1 MIYTIVATNAKGDS
15 VELDLANP
23 WAGGIAVVGASG
35 LGPADGT
42 INTVNFATSDG
53 ALFNSSRIK
62 SRDIEL
68 HLQFLGSDIEE
79 VRHRLLRY
87 FRVKHPIMLEFITD
101 HRHTYIT
108 GYVEKNEI
116 DIFSNK
122 EGADITIVCP
132 DPFFKLRDPAKGKN
146 SVRFTTSKPSFEF
159 EFQDPNAQSPTLIFG
174 EMTSTGE
181 TVVVYKGDADAS
193 TIVDIQFLGPASGV
207 KLYNTTTQT
216 RINIDTNEISR
227 LLGSTIKAGDRLSIS
242 SGVGDKYVKAY
253 RDGKVYNAL
262 SALDRDSDWIFL
274 TPGDNLITVRAD
286 TGIDNVSAII
296 SFENLYESI

>member
-1 MIYTIVATNAKGDS
+1 MIYTIIASNAKGDS

-23 WAGGIAVVGASG
+23 WAGGIAVTGASG
-35 LGPADGT
+35 LGPAEGT

-68 HLQFLGSDIEE
+68 NLKFLGSDIEA
-79 VRHRLLRY
+79 VRHKLLRY
-87 FRVKHPIMLEFITD
+87 FRVKHPITLDFITD
-101 HRHTYIT
+101 YRHTYIT
-108 GYVEKNEI
+108 GHVEKNEI
-116 DIFSNK
+116 DIFSNS
-122 EGADITIVCP
+122 EGADLTIVCP
-132 DPFFKLRDPAKGKN
+132 NPFFKLRDPVKGKN
-146 SVRFTTSKPSFEF
+146 SVRFTSSTPSFEF
-159 EFQDPNAQSPTLIFG
+159 EFKDPNADSPTLIFG
-174 EMTSTGE
+174 EMSSTGE
-181 TVVVYKGDADAS
+181 TIVVYEGDADTS
-193 TIVDIQFLGPASGV
+193 TVVDIQFLGPAAGV

-216 RINIDTNEISR
+216 RINIDTNEIAR

-262 SALDRDSDWIFL
+262 SALDRDSAWIFL

-286 TGIDNVSAII
+286 SGIDNVSAII
-296 SFENLYESI
+296 SYENLYESI

>member
-1 MIYTIVATNAKGDS
+1 MIYTIIATNAKGDS

-23 WAGGIAVVGASG
+23 WAGGIAVTGASG
-35 LGPADGT
+35 LGPAEGT
-42 INTVNFATSDG
+42 INAINFATSDG

-68 HLQFLGSDIEE
+68 NLKFLGSDIEA
-79 VRHRLLRY
+79 VRHKLLRY
-87 FRVKHPIMLEFITD
+87 FRVKHPITLDFITD
-101 HRHTYIT
+101 YRHTYIT
-108 GYVEKNEI
+108 GHVEKNEI
-116 DIFSNK
+116 DIFSNS
-122 EGADITIVCP
+122 EGADLTIVCP
-132 DPFFKLRDPAKGKN
+132 NPFFRLRDPAKGKN
-146 SVRFTTSKPSFEF
+146 SVRFTTSTPSFEF
-159 EFQDPNAQSPTLIFG
+159 EFQDPNSDSPTLIFG

-181 TVVVYKGDADAS
+181 TVVVYEGDADAS

-227 LLGSTIKAGDRLSIS
+227 LLGSTIRAGDRLSIS

-253 RDGKVYNAL
+253 RDGNVYNAL
-262 SALDRDSDWIFL
+262 NALDKDSDWIFL
-274 TPGDNLITVRAD
+274 TPGDNMITVRAD

>member
-1 MIYTIVATNAKGDS
+1 MIYTIIATNAKGDS

-23 WAGGIAVVGASG
+23 WAGGIAVTGASG
-35 LGPADGT
+35 LGPAEGT

-68 HLQFLGSDIEE
+68 NLKFLGSDIEA
-79 VRHRLLRY
+79 VRHKLLRY
-87 FRVKHPIMLEFITD
+87 FRVKHPITLDFITD
-101 HRHTYIT
+101 YRHTYIT
-108 GYVEKNEI
+108 GHVEKNEI
-116 DIFSNK
+116 DIFSNS
-122 EGADITIVCP
+122 EGADLTIVCP
-132 DPFFKLRDPAKGKN
+132 NPFFRLRDPAKGKN
-146 SVRFTTSKPSFEF
+146 SVRFTTSIPSFEF
-159 EFQDPNAQSPTLIFG
+159 EFQDPNSDSPTLIFG

-181 TVVVYKGDADAS
+181 TVVVYEGDADAS

-253 RDGKVYNAL
+253 RDGNVYNAL
-262 SALDRDSDWIFL
+262 SALDKDSDWIFL

-286 TGIDNVSAII
+286 TGIDNVSAVI

>member
-1 MIYTIVATNAKGDS
+1 MIYTIIATNAKGDS

-23 WAGGIAVVGASG
+23 WAGGIAVTGASG
-35 LGPADGT
+35 LGPAEGT

-68 HLQFLGSDIEE
+68 NLKFLGSDIEA
-79 VRHRLLRY
+79 VRHKLLRY
-87 FRVKHPIMLEFITD
+87 FRVKHPITLDFITD
-101 HRHTYIT
+101 YRHTHIT
-108 GYVEKNEI
+108 GHVEKNEI
-116 DIFSNK
+116 DIFSNS
-122 EGADITIVCP
+122 EGADLTIVCP
-132 DPFFKLRDPAKGKN
+132 NPFFRLRDPAKGKN
-146 SVRFTTSKPSFEF
+146 SVRFTTSTPSFEF
-159 EFQDPNAQSPTLIFG
+159 EFQDPNSDSPTLIFG
-174 EMTSTGE
+174 EMTATGE
-181 TVVVYKGDADAS
+181 TVVVYEGDADAS

-227 LLGSTIKAGDRLSIS
+227 LLGSTIRAGDRLSIS

-253 RDGKVYNAL
+253 RDGNVYNAL
-262 SALDRDSDWIFL
+262 SALDKDSDWIFL

>member
-1 MIYTIVATNAKGDS
+1 MIYTIIATNAKGDS

-23 WAGGIAVVGASG
+23 WAGGIAVTGASG

-68 HLQFLGSDIEE
+68 NLKFLGSDIEA
-79 VRHRLLRY
+79 VRHYLLRY
-87 FRVKHPIMLEFITD
+87 FRVKHPITLDFITD
-101 HRHTYIT
+101 YRHTYIT
-108 GYVEKNEI
+108 GHVEKNEI
-116 DIFSNK
+116 DIFSK
-122 EGADITIVCP
+122 EEGADITIVCP
-132 DPFFKLRDPAKGKN
+132 NPFFRLRDPAKGKN
-146 SVRFTTSKPSFEF
+146 SVRFTTSTPSFEF
-159 EFQDPNAQSPTLIFG
+159 EFQDPDTDSPTLIFG

-181 TVVVYKGDADAS
+181 TVVVYEGDADAS
-193 TIVDIQFLGPASGV
+193 TVVDIQFLGPATGV

-216 RINIDTNEISR
+216 RINIDTNEIAR
-227 LLGSTIKAGDRLSIS
+227 LLGSTIRAGDRLSIS
-242 SGVGDKYVKAY
+242 SGVGDKYVRAY
-253 RDGKVYNAL
+253 RDGRLYNAL
-262 SALDRDSDWIFL
+262 SALDKDSDWIFL

>member
-1 MIYTIVATNAKGDS
+1 MIYTIIATNAKGDS

-23 WAGGIAVVGASG
+23 WAGSIAVTGASG
-35 LGPADGT
+35 LGPAEGT

-68 HLQFLGSDIEE
+68 NLKFLGSDIEA
-79 VRHRLLRY
+79 VRHKMLRY
-87 FRVKHPIMLEFITD
+87 FRVKHPITLDFITD
-101 HRHTYIT
+101 YRHTYLT
-108 GYVEKNEI
+108 GHVEKNEI
-116 DIFSNK
+116 DIFSNS
-122 EGADITIVCP
+122 EGADLTIVCP
-132 DPFFKLRDPAKGKN
+132 NPFFKLRDPVKGKN
-146 SVRFTTSKPSFEF
+146 SVRFTTSTPSFEF
-159 EFQDPNAQSPTLIFG
+159 EFQDPNSDSPTLIFG
-174 EMTSTGE
+174 EMTATGE
-181 TVVVYKGDADAS
+181 TVVVYEGDADAS

-227 LLGSTIKAGDRLSIS
+227 LLGSTIRAGDRLSIS

-253 RDGKVYNAL
+253 RDGNVYNAL
-262 SALDRDSDWIFL
+262 SALDKDSDWIFL

>member
-1 MIYTIVATNAKGDS
+1 MIYTIIATNAKGDS

-23 WAGGIAVVGASG
+23 WAGGIAVTGASG
-35 LGPADGT
+35 LGPAEGT

-68 HLQFLGSDIEE
+68 NLKFLGSDIEA
-79 VRHRLLRY
+79 VRHKLLRY
-87 FRVKHPIMLEFITD
+87 FRVKHPITLDFITD
-101 HRHTYIT
+101 YRHTYIT
-108 GYVEKNEI
+108 GHVEKNEI
-116 DIFSNK
+116 DIFSNS
-122 EGADITIVCP
+122 EGADLTIVCP
-132 DPFFKLRDPAKGKN
+132 NPFFRLRDPAKGKN
-146 SVRFTTSKPSFEF
+146 SVRFTTSTPSFEF
-159 EFQDPNAQSPTLIFG
+159 EFQDPNSDSPTLIFG
-174 EMTSTGE
+174 EMTATGE
-181 TVVVYKGDADAS
+181 TVVVYEGDADAS
-193 TIVDIQFLGPASGV
+193 AIVDIQFLGPASGV

-216 RINIDTNEISR
+216 RIDIDTNEISR
-227 LLGSTIKAGDRLSIS
+227 LLGSTIRAGDRLSIS

-262 SALDRDSDWIFL
+262 SALDKDSDWIFL

>member
-1 MIYTIVATNAKGDS
+1 MIYTIIATNAKGDS

-23 WAGGIAVVGASG
+23 WAGGIAVTGASG
-35 LGPADGT
+35 LGPAEGT

-68 HLQFLGSDIEE
+68 NLKFMGSDIEA
-79 VRHRLLRY
+79 VRHKLLRY
-87 FRVKHPIMLEFITD
+87 FRVKHPITLDFITD
-101 HRHTYIT
+101 YRHTYIT
-108 GYVEKNEI
+108 GHVEKNEI
-116 DIFSNK
+116 DIFSNS
-122 EGADITIVCP
+122 EGADLTIVCP
-132 DPFFKLRDPAKGKN
+132 NPFFRLRDPAKGKN
-146 SVRFTTSKPSFEF
+146 SVRFTTSTPSFEF
-159 EFQDPNAQSPTLIFG
+159 EFQDPNSDSPTLIFG
-174 EMTSTGE
+174 EMTATGE
-181 TVVVYKGDADAS
+181 TVVVYEGDADAS

-227 LLGSTIKAGDRLSIS
+227 LLGSTIRAGDRLSIS

-253 RDGKVYNAL
+253 RDGNVYNAL
-262 SALDRDSDWIFL
+262 SALDKDSDWIFL

>member
-1 MIYTIVATNAKGDS
+1 MIYTIVATNDKGDS

-68 HLQFLGSDIEE
+68 HLKFLGSDIEA
-79 VRHRLLRY
+79 VRHKLLRY
-87 FRVKHPIMLEFITD
+87 FRVKHPITLDFITD
-101 HRHTYIT
+101 YRHTYIT
-108 GYVEKNEI
+108 GHVEKNEI
-116 DIFSNK
+116 DIFSNS
-122 EGADITIVCP
+122 EGADLTIVCP
-132 DPFFKLRDPAKGKN
+132 NPFFRLRDPAKGKN
-146 SVRFTTSKPSFEF
+146 SVRFTTSTPSFEF
-159 EFQDPNAQSPTLIFG
+159 EFQDPNSDSPTLIFG

-181 TVVVYKGDADAS
+181 TVVVYEGDADAS

-227 LLGSTIKAGDRLSIS
+227 LLGSTVRAGDRLSIS

-253 RDGKVYNAL
+253 RDGNVYNAL
-262 SALDRDSDWIFL
+262 SALDKDSDWIFL

>member
-1 MIYTIVATNAKGDS
+1 MIYTIIATNAKGDS

-23 WAGGIAVVGASG
+23 WAGGIAVTGASG
-35 LGPADGT
+35 LGPAEGT

-68 HLQFLGSDIEE
+68 NLKFMGSDIEA
-79 VRHRLLRY
+79 VRHKLLRY
-87 FRVKHPIMLEFITD
+87 FRVKHPITLDFITD
-101 HRHTYIT
+101 YRHTYIT
-108 GYVEKNEI
+108 GHVEKNEI
-116 DIFSNK
+116 DIFSNS
-122 EGADITIVCP
+122 EGADLTIVCP
-132 DPFFKLRDPAKGKN
+132 NPFFRLRDTAKGKN
-146 SVRFTTSKPSFEF
+146 SVRFTTSTPSFEF
-159 EFQDPNAQSPTLIFG
+159 EFQDPNSDSPTLIFG
-174 EMTSTGE
+174 EMTATGE
-181 TVVVYKGDADAS
+181 TVVVYEGDADAS

-227 LLGSTIKAGDRLSIS
+227 LLGSTIRAGDRLSIS

-253 RDGKVYNAL
+253 RDGNVYNAL
-262 SALDRDSDWIFL
+262 SALDKDSDWIFL

>member
-1 MIYTIVATNAKGDS
+1 MIYTIIATNAKGDS

-23 WAGGIAVVGASG
+23 WAGGIAVTGASG
-35 LGPADGT
+35 LGPAEGT

-68 HLQFLGSDIEE
+68 NLKFMGSDIEA
-79 VRHRLLRY
+79 VRHTLLRY
-87 FRVKHPIMLEFITD
+87 FRVKHPITLDFITD
-101 HRHTYIT
+101 YRHTYIT
-108 GYVEKNEI
+108 GHVEKNEI
-116 DIFSNK
+116 DIFSNS
-122 EGADITIVCP
+122 EGADLTIVCP
-132 DPFFKLRDPAKGKN
+132 NPFFRLRDPAKGKN
-146 SVRFTTSKPSFEF
+146 SVRFTTSTPSFEF
-159 EFQDPNAQSPTLIFG
+159 EFQDPNSDSPTLIFG
-174 EMTSTGE
+174 EMTPTGE
-181 TVVVYKGDADAS
+181 TVVVYEGDADAS

-216 RINIDTNEISR
+216 RINIDTNEIAR
-227 LLGSTIKAGDRLSIS
+227 LLGSTIRAGDRLSIS

-253 RDGKVYNAL
+253 RDGNVYNAL
-262 SALDRDSDWIFL
+262 SALDKDSDWIFL

>member
-1 MIYTIVATNAKGDS
+1 MIYTIIATNAKGDS

-23 WAGGIAVVGASG
+23 WAGGIAVTGASG
-35 LGPADGT
+35 LGPAEGT

-68 HLQFLGSDIEE
+68 NLKFLGSDIEA
-79 VRHRLLRY
+79 VRHKLLRY
-87 FRVKHPIMLEFITD
+87 FRVKHPIMLDFITD
-101 HRHTYIT
+101 YRHTYIT
-108 GYVEKNEI
+108 GHVEKNEI
-116 DIFSNK
+116 DIFSNS
-122 EGADITIVCP
+122 EGADLTIVCP
-132 DPFFKLRDPAKGKN
+132 NPFFKLRDPVKGKN
-146 SVRFTTSKPSFEF
+146 SVRFTTSTPSFEF
-159 EFQDPNAQSPTLIFG
+159 EFQDPNSDSPTLIFG
-174 EMTSTGE
+174 EMTATGE
-181 TVVVYKGDADAS
+181 TVVVYEGDADAS
-193 TIVDIQFLGPASGV
+193 TIVDIQFLGPASGI

-227 LLGSTIKAGDRLSIS
+227 LLGSTIRAGDRLSIS

-253 RDGKVYNAL
+253 RDGNVYNAL
-262 SALDRDSDWIFL
+262 SALDKDSDWIFL

>member
-1 MIYTIVATNAKGDS
+1 MIYTIVATNDKGDS

-23 WAGGIAVVGASG
+23 WAGGIAVTGASG

-68 HLQFLGSDIEE
+68 NLKFLGSDIEA

-87 FRVKHPIMLEFITD
+87 FRVKHPITLDFITD
-101 HRHTYIT
+101 YRHTYIT
-108 GYVEKNEI
+108 GHVEKNEI
-116 DIFSNK
+116 NIFSK
-122 EGADITIVCP
+122 EEGADITIVCP
-132 DPFFKLRDPAKGKN
+132 NPFFRLRDPAKGKN
-146 SVRFTTSKPSFEF
+146 SVRFTTSTPSFEF
-159 EFQDPNAQSPTLIFG
+159 EFQDPDTDSPTLIFG

-181 TVVVYKGDADAS
+181 TVVVYEGDADAS
-193 TIVDIQFLGPASGV
+193 TVVDIQFLGPATGV

-216 RINIDTNEISR
+216 RINIDTNEIAR
-227 LLGSTIKAGDRLSIS
+227 LLGSTIRAGDRLSIS
-242 SGVGDKYVKAY
+242 SGVGDKYVRAY
-253 RDGKVYNAL
+253 RDGKLYNAL
-262 SALDRDSDWIFL
+262 SALDKDSDWIFL

>member
-122 EGADITIVCP
+122 EGADIAIVCP

-181 TVVVYKGDADAS
+181 TVVVYEGDADAS

>member
-1 MIYTIVATNAKGDS
+1 MIYTIIATNAKGDS

-68 HLQFLGSDIEE
+68 HLKFLGSDIEE

-87 FRVKHPIMLEFITD
+87 FRVKHPITLDFITD
-101 HRHTYIT
+101 YRHTYIT
-108 GYVEKNEI
+108 GHVEKNEI
-116 DIFSNK
+116 DIFSNS

-132 DPFFKLRDPAKGKN
+132 NPFFRLRDPAKGKN
-146 SVRFTTSKPSFEF
+146 SVRFTTSTPSFEF
-159 EFQDPNAQSPTLIFG
+159 EFQDPNSDSPTLIFG

-181 TVVVYKGDADAS
+181 TIIVYEGDADAS

-216 RINIDTNEISR
+216 RINIDTNEIAR
-227 LLGSTIKAGDRLSIS
+227 LLGSTIRAGDRLSIS

-253 RDGKVYNAL
+253 RDGNVYNAL
-262 SALDRDSDWIFL
+262 SALDKDSDWIFL

>member
-1 MIYTIVATNAKGDS
+1 MIYTIVATNDKGDS

-68 HLQFLGSDIEE
+68 NLKFLGSDIEA

-87 FRVKHPIMLEFITD
+87 FRVKHPITLDFITD
-101 HRHTYIT
+101 YRHTYIT
-108 GYVEKNEI
+108 GHVEKNEI
-116 DIFSNK
+116 DIFSKN

-132 DPFFKLRDPAKGKN
+132 NPFFRLRDPAKGKN
-146 SVRFTTSKPSFEF
+146 SVRFTTSTPSFEF
-159 EFQDPNAQSPTLIFG
+159 EFQDPNADSPTLIFG
-174 EMTSTGE
+174 EMSSTGE
-181 TVVVYKGDADAS
+181 TIVVYEGDADAS
-193 TIVDIQFLGPASGV
+193 TIVDIQFLGPATGV

-216 RINIDTNEISR
+216 RINIDTNEIAR
-227 LLGSTIKAGDRLSIS
+227 LLGSTIRAGDRLSIS
-242 SGVGDKYVKAY
+242 SGVGDKYVRAY
-253 RDGKVYNAL
+253 RDGTVYNAL
-262 SALDRDSDWIFL
+262 SALDKDSDWIFL

>member
-1 MIYTIVATNAKGDS
+1 MIYTIIATNAKGDS

-23 WAGGIAVVGASG
+23 WAGGIAVMGASG
-35 LGPADGT
+35 LGPAEGT

-68 HLQFLGSDIEE
+68 NLKFLGSDIEA
-79 VRHRLLRY
+79 VRHKLLRY
-87 FRVKHPIMLEFITD
+87 FRVKHPITLDFITD
-101 HRHTYIT
+101 YRHTYIT
-108 GYVEKNEI
+108 GHVEKNEI
-116 DIFSNK
+116 DIFSNS
-122 EGADITIVCP
+122 EGADLTIVCP
-132 DPFFKLRDPAKGKN
+132 NPFFKLRDPVKGKN
-146 SVRFTTSKPSFEF
+146 SVRFTSSTPSFEF
-159 EFQDPNAQSPTLIFG
+159 EFEDPNADSPTLKFG

-181 TVVVYKGDADAS
+181 TVVVYEGDADAS
-193 TIVDIQFLGPASGV
+193 TIVDIQFLGPATGL

-227 LLGSTIKAGDRLSIS
+227 LFGSTIKAGDRLSIS

-286 TGIDNVSAII
+286 TGIENISSII

>member
-1 MIYTIVATNAKGDS
+1 MIYTIIATNAKGDS

-23 WAGGIAVVGASG
+23 WAGGIAVTGASG
-35 LGPADGT
+35 LGPAEGT

-68 HLQFLGSDIEE
+68 NLKFLGSDIEA
-79 VRHRLLRY
+79 VRHKLLRY
-87 FRVKHPIMLEFITD
+87 FRVKHPITLDFITD

-108 GYVEKNEI
+108 GHVEKNEI
-116 DIFSNK
+116 DIFSK
-122 EGADITIVCP
+122 EEGADISIVCP
-132 DPFFKLRDPAKGKN
+132 NPFFKLRDHTKGRN
-146 SVRFTTSKPSFEF
+146 SVRFTSSTPSFEF
-159 EFQDPNAQSPTLIFG
+159 EFQDPQSDSPTLIFG
-174 EMTSTGE
+174 EISATGE
-181 TVVVYKGDADAS
+181 TVVVYEGDADTS
-193 TIVDIQFLGPASGV
+193 TIVDIQFLGPVSGV

-216 RINIDTNEISR
+216 RININTDEIAR
-227 LLGSTIKAGDRLSIS
+227 LLGSAIKAGDRLSIS

-253 RDGKVYNAL
+253 RDGNVYNAL
-262 SALDRDSDWIFL
+262 SALDRDSAWIFL

-286 TGIDNVSAII
+286 SGIDNVSAII

>member
-1 MIYTIVATNAKGDS
+1 MIYTIIATNAKGDS

-23 WAGGIAVVGASG
+23 WAGGIAVTGASG
-35 LGPADGT
+35 LGPAEGT

-68 HLQFLGSDIEE
+68 NLKFLGSDIEA
-79 VRHRLLRY
+79 VRHKLLRY
-87 FRVKHPIMLEFITD
+87 FRVKHPITLDFITD
-101 HRHTYIT
+101 YRHTYIT
-108 GYVEKNEI
+108 GHVEKNEI
-116 DIFSNK
+116 DIFSNS
-122 EGADITIVCP
+122 EGADLTIVCP
-132 DPFFKLRDPAKGKN
+132 NPFFKLRDPVKGKN
-146 SVRFTTSKPSFEF
+146 SVRFTSSTPSFEF
-159 EFQDPNAQSPTLIFG
+159 EFEDPNADSPTLKFG
-174 EMTSTGE
+174 DISSTGE
-181 TVVVYKGDADAS
+181 TVIVYEGDADTS
-193 TIVDIQFLGPASGV
+193 TIVDIQFLGPAAGV

-253 RDGKVYNAL
+253 RDGRVYNAL

-286 TGIDNVSAII
+286 SGIDNVSAII
-296 SFENLYESI
+296 SYENLYESI

>member
-1 MIYTIVATNAKGDS
+1 MIYTIIATNAKGDS

-23 WAGGIAVVGASG
+23 WAGGIAVTGASG
-35 LGPADGT
+35 LGPAEGT

-68 HLQFLGSDIEE
+68 NLKFLGSDIEA
-79 VRHRLLRY
+79 VRHKLLRY
-87 FRVKHPIMLEFITD
+87 FRVKHPITLDFITD
-101 HRHTYIT
+101 YRHTYIT
-108 GYVEKNEI
+108 GHVEKNEI
-116 DIFSNK
+116 DIFSNS
-122 EGADITIVCP
+122 EGADLTIVCP
-132 DPFFKLRDPAKGKN
+132 NPFFRLRDPAKGKN
-146 SVRFTTSKPSFEF
+146 SVRFIKYTPSFEF
-159 EFQDPNAQSPTLIFG
+159 EFQDPNSDSPTLIFG

-181 TVVVYKGDADAS
+181 TKVVYEGDADAS

-227 LLGSTIKAGDRLSIS
+227 LLGSTIRAGDRLSIS

-253 RDGKVYNAL
+253 RDGNVYNAL
-262 SALDRDSDWIFL
+262 SALDKDSDWIFL

>member
-1 MIYTIVATNAKGDS
+1 MIYTIIASNAKGDS

-23 WAGGIAVVGASG
+23 WAGGIAVTGASG
-35 LGPADGT
+35 LGPAEGT

-68 HLQFLGSDIEE
+68 NLKFLGSDIEA
-79 VRHRLLRY
+79 VRHKLLRY
-87 FRVKHPIMLEFITD
+87 FRVKHPITLDFITD
-101 HRHTYIT
+101 YRHTYIT
-108 GYVEKNEI
+108 GHVEKNEI
-116 DIFSNK
+116 DIFSNS
-122 EGADITIVCP
+122 EGADLTIVCP
-132 DPFFKLRDPAKGKN
+132 NPFFKLRDPVKGKN
-146 SVRFTTSKPSFEF
+146 SVRFTSSTPSFEF
-159 EFQDPNAQSPTLIFG
+159 EFEDPNADSPTLKFG

-181 TVVVYKGDADAS
+181 TVVVYEGDADAS
-193 TIVDIQFLGPASGV
+193 TIVDIQFLGPATGL

-227 LLGSTIKAGDRLSIS
+227 LFGSTIKAGDRLSIS

-286 TGIDNVSAII
+286 TGIENVASII

>member
-1 MIYTIVATNAKGDS
+1 MIYTIIATNAKGDS

-23 WAGGIAVVGASG
+23 WAGGIAVTGASG

-68 HLQFLGSDIEE
+68 NLKFLGSDIEA
-79 VRHRLLRY
+79 VRHHLLRY
-87 FRVKHPIMLEFITD
+87 FRVKHPITLDFITD
-101 HRHTYIT
+101 YRHTYIT
-108 GYVEKNEI
+108 GHVEKNEI
-116 DIFSNK
+116 NIFSK
-122 EGADITIVCP
+122 EEGADITIVCP
-132 DPFFKLRDPAKGKN
+132 NPFFRLRDPAKGKN
-146 SVRFTTSKPSFEF
+146 SVRFTTSTPSFEF
-159 EFQDPNAQSPTLIFG
+159 EFQDPDTDSPTLIFG

-181 TVVVYKGDADAS
+181 TVVVYEGDADAS
-193 TIVDIQFLGPASGV
+193 TVVDIQFLGPATGV

-216 RINIDTNEISR
+216 RINIDTNEIAR
-227 LLGSTIKAGDRLSIS
+227 LLGSTIRAGDRLSIS
-242 SGVGDKYVKAY
+242 SGVGDKYVRAY
-253 RDGKVYNAL
+253 RDGKLYNAL
-262 SALDRDSDWIFL
+262 SALDKDSDWIFL

>member
-1 MIYTIVATNAKGDS
+1 MIYTIIATNAKGDS

-23 WAGGIAVVGASG
+23 WAGGIAVTGASG
-35 LGPADGT
+35 LGPAEGT

-68 HLQFLGSDIEE
+68 NLKFLGSDIES
-79 VRHRLLRY
+79 VRHKLLRY
-87 FRVKHPIMLEFITD
+87 FRVKHPITLDFITD
-101 HRHTYIT
+101 YRHTYIT
-108 GYVEKNEI
+108 GHIEKNEI
-116 DIFSNK
+116 DIFSNS
-122 EGADITIVCP
+122 EGADLTIVCP
-132 DPFFKLRDPAKGKN
+132 NPFFRLRDPAKGKN
-146 SVRFTTSKPSFEF
+146 SVRFTTSTPSFEF
-159 EFQDPNAQSPTLIFG
+159 EFQDPNSDSPTLIFG

-181 TVVVYKGDADAS
+181 TVVVYEGDADAS

-227 LLGSTIKAGDRLSIS
+227 LLGSTIRAGDRLSIS

-253 RDGKVYNAL
+253 RDGNVYNAL
-262 SALDRDSDWIFL
+262 SALDKDSDWIFL

>member
-1 MIYTIVATNAKGDS
+1 MIYTIIATNAKGDS

-23 WAGGIAVVGASG
+23 WAGGIAVTGASG
-35 LGPADGT
+35 LGPAEGT

-68 HLQFLGSDIEE
+68 NLKFLGSDIEA
-79 VRHRLLRY
+79 VRHKLLRY
-87 FRVKHPIMLEFITD
+87 FRVKHPITLDFITD
-101 HRHTYIT
+101 YRHTYIT
-108 GYVEKNEI
+108 GHVEKNEI
-116 DIFSNK
+116 DIFSNS
-122 EGADITIVCP
+122 EGADLTIVCP
-132 DPFFKLRDPAKGKN
+132 NPFFKLRDPVKGKN
-146 SVRFTTSKPSFEF
+146 SVRFTSSTPSFEF
-159 EFQDPNAQSPTLIFG
+159 VFEDPNADSPTLIFG
-174 EMTSTGE
+174 EMSSTGE
-181 TVVVYKGDADAS
+181 TIVVYEGDADTS
-193 TIVDIQFLGPASGV
+193 TVVDIQFLGPAAGV

-216 RINIDTNEISR
+216 RINIDTNEIAR

-262 SALDRDSDWIFL
+262 SALDRDSAWIFL

-286 TGIDNVSAII
+286 SGIDNVSAII
-296 SFENLYESI
+296 SYENLYESI

>member
-1 MIYTIVATNAKGDS
+1 MIYTIIATNAKGDS

-23 WAGGIAVVGASG
+23 WAGGIAVTGASG
-35 LGPADGT
+35 LGPAEGT

-68 HLQFLGSDIEE
+68 NLKFMGSDIEA
-79 VRHRLLRY
+79 VRHKLLRY
-87 FRVKHPIMLEFITD
+87 FRVKHPITLDFITD
-101 HRHTYIT
+101 YRHTYIT
-108 GYVEKNEI
+108 GHVEKNEI
-116 DIFSNK
+116 DIFSNS
-122 EGADITIVCP
+122 EGADLTIVCP
-132 DPFFKLRDPAKGKN
+132 NPFFRLRDPAKGKN
-146 SVRFTTSKPSFEF
+146 SVRFTTSTPSFEF
-159 EFQDPNAQSPTLIFG
+159 EFQDPNSDSPTLIFG

-181 TVVVYKGDADAS
+181 TVVVYEGDADAS

-227 LLGSTIKAGDRLSIS
+227 LLGSTIRAGDRLSIS

-253 RDGKVYNAL
+253 RDGNVYNAL
-262 SALDRDSDWIFL
+262 SALDKDSDWIFL

>member
-1 MIYTIVATNAKGDS
+1 MIYTIVATNDKGDS

-23 WAGGIAVVGASG
+23 WAGGIAVMGASG

-68 HLQFLGSDIEE
+68 HLKFLGSDIEA

-87 FRVKHPIMLEFITD
+87 FRVKHPITLDFITD
-101 HRHTYIT
+101 YRHTYIT
-108 GYVEKNEI
+108 GHVEKNEV
-116 DIFSNK
+116 DIFSK
-122 EGADITIVCP
+122 DEGADITVVCP
-132 DPFFKLRDPAKGKN
+132 NPFFRLRDPAKGKN
-146 SVRFTTSKPSFEF
+146 SVQFTSSAPSFEF
-159 EFQDPNAQSPTLIFG
+159 EFQDPSEDSPTLIFG
-174 EMTSTGE
+174 EMSSTGE
-181 TVVVYKGDADAS
+181 TIVVYEGDADAS
-193 TIVDIQFLGPASGV
+193 TIVDIQFLGPATGV

-216 RINIDTNEISR
+216 RINIDTNEIAR
-227 LLGSTIKAGDRLSIS
+227 LLGSTIRAGDRLSIS
-242 SGVGDKYVKAY
+242 SGVGDKYVRAY

-274 TPGDNLITVRAD
+274 TPGDNFITVRAD

-296 SFENLYESI
+296 SYENLYESI

>member
-1 MIYTIVATNAKGDS
+1 MIYTIIATNAKGDS

-23 WAGGIAVVGASG
+23 WAGGIAVTGASG
-35 LGPADGT
+35 LGPAEGT

-68 HLQFLGSDIEE
+68 NLKFLGSDIEA
-79 VRHRLLRY
+79 VRHKLLRY
-87 FRVKHPIMLEFITD
+87 FRVKHPITLDFITD
-101 HRHTYIT
+101 YQHTYIT
-108 GYVEKNEI
+108 GHVEKNEI
-116 DIFSNK
+116 DIFSNS
-122 EGADITIVCP
+122 EGADLTIVCP
-132 DPFFKLRDPAKGKN
+132 NPFFRLRDPAKGKN
-146 SVRFTTSKPSFEF
+146 SVRFTTSTPSFEF
-159 EFQDPNAQSPTLIFG
+159 EFQDPNSDSPTLIFG

-181 TVVVYKGDADAS
+181 TVVVYEGDADAS

-227 LLGSTIKAGDRLSIS
+227 LLGSTIRAGDRLSIS

-253 RDGKVYNAL
+253 RDGNVYNAL
-262 SALDRDSDWIFL
+262 SALDKDSDWIFL

>member
-1 MIYTIVATNAKGDS
+1 MIYTIIATNAKGDS

-23 WAGGIAVVGASG
+23 WAGGIAVTGVSG
-35 LGPADGT
+35 LGPAEGT

-68 HLQFLGSDIEE
+68 NLKFLGSDIEA
-79 VRHRLLRY
+79 VRHKLLRY
-87 FRVKHPIMLEFITD
+87 FRVKHPITLDFITD
-101 HRHTYIT
+101 YRHTYIT
-108 GYVEKNEI
+108 GHVEKNEI
-116 DIFSNK
+116 DIFSNS
-122 EGADITIVCP
+122 EGADLTIVCP
-132 DPFFKLRDPAKGKN
+132 NPFFRLRDPAKGKN
-146 SVRFTTSKPSFEF
+146 SVRFTTSTPSFEF
-159 EFQDPNAQSPTLIFG
+159 EFQDPNSDSPTLIFG

-181 TVVVYKGDADAS
+181 TVVVYEGDADAS

-227 LLGSTIKAGDRLSIS
+227 LLGSTIRAGDRLSIS

-253 RDGKVYNAL
+253 RDGNVYNAL
-262 SALDRDSDWIFL
+262 SALDKDSDWIFL

>member
-1 MIYTIVATNAKGDS
+1 MIYTIVATNDKGDS

-23 WAGGIAVVGASG
+23 WAGGIAVTGASG

-68 HLQFLGSDIEE
+68 NLKFLGSDIEA

-87 FRVKHPIMLEFITD
+87 FRVKHPITLDFITD
-101 HRHTYIT
+101 YRHTYIT
-108 GYVEKNEI
+108 GHVEKNEI
-116 DIFSNK
+116 DIFSKN

-132 DPFFKLRDPAKGKN
+132 NPFFRLRDPAKGKN
-146 SVRFTTSKPSFEF
+146 SVRFATSTPSFEF
-159 EFQDPNAQSPTLIFG
+159 EFQDPNTDSPTLIFG
-174 EMTSTGE
+174 EMSSTGE
-181 TVVVYKGDADAS
+181 TIVVYEGDADAS
-193 TIVDIQFLGPASGV
+193 TVVDIQFLGPATGV

-227 LLGSTIKAGDRLSIS
+227 LLGSTIRAGDRLSIS
-242 SGVGDKYVKAY
+242 SGVGDKYVRAY

-262 SALDRDSDWIFL
+262 SALDKDSDWVFL

>member
-1 MIYTIVATNAKGDS
+1 MIYTIVATNDKGDS

-23 WAGGIAVVGASG
+23 WAGGIAVTGASG

-68 HLQFLGSDIEE
+68 NLKFIGSDIEA
-79 VRHRLLRY
+79 VRHHLLRY
-87 FRVKHPIMLEFITD
+87 FRVKHPITLDFITD
-101 HRHTYIT
+101 YRHTYIT
-108 GYVEKNEI
+108 GHVEKNEI
-116 DIFSNK
+116 NIFSK
-122 EGADITIVCP
+122 EEGADITIVCP
-132 DPFFKLRDPAKGKN
+132 NPFFRLRDPAKGKN
-146 SVRFTTSKPSFEF
+146 SVRFTTSTPSFEF
-159 EFQDPNAQSPTLIFG
+159 EFQDPDTDSPTLIFG

-181 TVVVYKGDADAS
+181 TVVVYEGDADAS
-193 TIVDIQFLGPASGV
+193 TVVDIQFLGPATGV

-216 RINIDTNEISR
+216 RINIDTNEIAR
-227 LLGSTIKAGDRLSIS
+227 LLGSTIRAGDRLSIS
-242 SGVGDKYVKAY
+242 SGVGDKYVRAY
-253 RDGKVYNAL
+253 RDGRLYNAL
-262 SALDRDSDWIFL
+262 SALDKDSDWIFL

>member
-1 MIYTIVATNAKGDS
+1 MIYTIIATNAKGDS

-23 WAGGIAVVGASG
+23 WAGGIAVTGASG
-35 LGPADGT
+35 LGPAEGT

-68 HLQFLGSDIEE
+68 NLKFLGSDIEA
-79 VRHRLLRY
+79 VRHKLLRY
-87 FRVKHPIMLEFITD
+87 FRVKHPITLDFITD
-101 HRHTYIT
+101 YRHTYIT
-108 GYVEKNEI
+108 GHVEKNEI
-116 DIFSNK
+116 DIFSNS
-122 EGADITIVCP
+122 EGTDLTIVCP
-132 DPFFKLRDPAKGKN
+132 NPFFRLRDPAKGKN
-146 SVRFTTSKPSFEF
+146 SVRFTTSTPSFEF
-159 EFQDPNAQSPTLIFG
+159 EFQDPNSDSPTLIFG

-181 TVVVYKGDADAS
+181 TVVVYEGDADAS

-227 LLGSTIKAGDRLSIS
+227 LLGSTIRAGDRLSIS

-253 RDGKVYNAL
+253 RDGNVYNAL
-262 SALDRDSDWIFL
+262 SALDKDSDWIFL

>member
-1 MIYTIVATNAKGDS
+1 MIYTIIATNAKGDS

-23 WAGGIAVVGASG
+23 WAGGIAVTGASG
-35 LGPADGT
+35 LGPAEGT

-68 HLQFLGSDIEE
+68 NLKFLGSDIEA
-79 VRHRLLRY
+79 VRHKLLRY
-87 FRVKHPIMLEFITD
+87 FRVKHPITLDFITD
-101 HRHTYIT
+101 YRHTYIT
-108 GYVEKNEI
+108 GHVEKNEI
-116 DIFSNK
+116 DIFSNS
-122 EGADITIVCP
+122 EGADLTIVCP
-132 DPFFKLRDPAKGKN
+132 NPFFRLRDPAKGKN
-146 SVRFTTSKPSFEF
+146 SVRFTTSTPSFEF
-159 EFQDPNAQSPTLIFG
+159 EFQDPNSDSPTLIFG

-181 TVVVYKGDADAS
+181 TVVVYEGDADAS
-193 TIVDIQFLGPASGV
+193 TIVDIQFLGPVSGV

-216 RINIDTNEISR
+216 RINVDTNEISR
-227 LLGSTIKAGDRLSIS
+227 LLGSTIRAGDRLSIS

-262 SALDRDSDWIFL
+262 SALDKDSDWIFL

>member
-1 MIYTIVATNAKGDS
+1 MIYTIIATNAKGDS

-23 WAGGIAVVGASG
+23 WAGGIAVTGASG
-35 LGPADGT
+35 LGPAEGT

-68 HLQFLGSDIEE
+68 NLKFLGSDIEA
-79 VRHRLLRY
+79 VRHKLLRY
-87 FRVKHPIMLEFITD
+87 FRVKHPITLDFITD
-101 HRHTYIT
+101 YRHTYIT
-108 GYVEKNEI
+108 GHVEKNEI
-116 DIFSNK
+116 DIFSNS
-122 EGADITIVCP
+122 EGADLTIVCP
-132 DPFFKLRDPAKGKN
+132 NPFFKLRDPAKGKN
-146 SVRFTTSKPSFEF
+146 SVRFTTSTPSFEF
-159 EFQDPNAQSPTLIFG
+159 EFQDPNSNSPTLIFG
-174 EMTSTGE
+174 EMTATGE
-181 TVVVYKGDADAS
+181 TMVVYEGDADAS

-227 LLGSTIKAGDRLSIS
+227 LLGSTIRAGDRLSIS

-253 RDGKVYNAL
+253 RDGNVYNAL
-262 SALDRDSDWIFL
+262 SALDKDSDWIFL

-286 TGIDNVSAII
+286 TGIDNVSAIV

>member
-1 MIYTIVATNAKGDS
+1 MIYTIIATNAKGDS

-23 WAGGIAVVGASG
+23 WAGGIAVTGASG
-35 LGPADGT
+35 LGPAEGT

-68 HLQFLGSDIEE
+68 NLKFLGSDIEA
-79 VRHRLLRY
+79 VRHKLLRY
-87 FRVKHPIMLEFITD
+87 FRVKHPITLDFITD
-101 HRHTYIT
+101 YRHTYIT
-108 GYVEKNEI
+108 GHVEKNEI
-116 DIFSNK
+116 DIFSNS
-122 EGADITIVCP
+122 EGADLTIVCP
-132 DPFFKLRDPAKGKN
+132 NPFFKLRDPVKGKN
-146 SVRFTTSKPSFEF
+146 SVRFTTSTPSFEF
-159 EFQDPNAQSPTLIFG
+159 EFQDPNSDSPTLIFG

-181 TVVVYKGDADAS
+181 TVVVYEGDADAS

-227 LLGSTIKAGDRLSIS
+227 LLGSTIRAGDRLSIS
-242 SGVGDKYVKAY
+242 SGVGNKYVKAY
-253 RDGKVYNAL
+253 RDGNVYNAL
-262 SALDRDSDWIFL
+262 SALDKDSDWIFL

>member
-1 MIYTIVATNAKGDS
+1 MIYTIIATNAKGDS

-23 WAGGIAVVGASG
+23 WAGGIAVTGASG
-35 LGPADGT
+35 LGPAEGT

-68 HLQFLGSDIEE
+68 NLKFLGSDIEA
-79 VRHRLLRY
+79 VRHKLLRY
-87 FRVKHPIMLEFITD
+87 FRVKHPITLDFITD
-101 HRHTYIT
+101 YRHTYIT
-108 GYVEKNEI
+108 GHVEKNEI
-116 DIFSNK
+116 DIFSNS
-122 EGADITIVCP
+122 EGADLTIVCP
-132 DPFFKLRDPAKGKN
+132 NPFFKLRDPVKGKN
-146 SVRFTTSKPSFEF
+146 SVRFTTSTPSFEF
-159 EFQDPNAQSPTLIFG
+159 EFQDPNSGSPTLIFG

-181 TVVVYKGDADAS
+181 TVVVYEGDADAS

-227 LLGSTIKAGDRLSIS
+227 LLGSTIRAGDRLSIS

-253 RDGKVYNAL
+253 RDGNVYNAL
-262 SALDRDSDWIFL
+262 SALDKDSDWIFL

>member
-1 MIYTIVATNAKGDS
+1 MIYTIIATNAKGDS

-23 WAGGIAVVGASG
+23 WAGGIAVTGASG
-35 LGPADGT
+35 LGPAEGT

-68 HLQFLGSDIEE
+68 NLKFLGSDIEV
-79 VRHRLLRY
+79 VRHKLLRY
-87 FRVKHPIMLEFITD
+87 FRVKHPITLDFITD
-101 HRHTYIT
+101 YRHTYIT
-108 GYVEKNEI
+108 GHVEKNEI
-116 DIFSNK
+116 DIFSNS
-122 EGADITIVCP
+122 EGADLTIVCP
-132 DPFFKLRDPAKGKN
+132 NPFFRLRDPAKGKN
-146 SVRFTTSKPSFEF
+146 SVRFTTSTPSFEF
-159 EFQDPNAQSPTLIFG
+159 EFQDPNSDSPTLIFG

-181 TVVVYKGDADAS
+181 TVVVYEGDADAS

-227 LLGSTIKAGDRLSIS
+227 LLGSTIRAGDRLSIS

-253 RDGKVYNAL
+253 RDGNVYNAL
-262 SALDRDSDWIFL
+262 SALDKDSDWIFL